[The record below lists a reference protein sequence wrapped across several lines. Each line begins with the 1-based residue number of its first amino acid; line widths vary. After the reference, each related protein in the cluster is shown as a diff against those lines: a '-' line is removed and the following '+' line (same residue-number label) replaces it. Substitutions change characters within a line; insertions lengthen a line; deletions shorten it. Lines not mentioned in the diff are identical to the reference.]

1 MYWTVTDESEPL
13 GSMPGNGAFH
23 RKARKMRSDTN
34 DTMRSPNKSFLDTCA
49 PARSGY
55 ISILQV
61 GLTRIDSKRPD
72 FPKGRA
78 SPLWGWR

>member
-49 PARSGY
+49 PARLAKSA
-55 ISILQV
+55 
-61 GLTRIDSKRPD
+61 
-72 FPKGRA
+72 FPKQAFDSHR
-78 SPLWGWR
+78 